1 MEKNKKPIIALMY
14 DFDKTLCGKD
24 MHDYS
29 FIPSIGMNS
38 SEFWQEAN
46 KLATKTNMDKILAY
60 MYLMIKTA
68 KKNDVPIT
76 KEAFTKLGE
85 EVVLLKGVKGWFDRI
100 NAYGKVYD
108 VEIEHY
114 ILSSGLSEIIEGTPI
129 AKHFKRIYACQF
141 HYNER
146 GNADWPQQAVNY
158 TTKTQ
163 FLFRISKG
171 VLDVMDDVTLNSS
184 ISEEDRRIP
193 YHNMIYIGD
202 GLTDVPCMRLV
213 KERGGESIAIF
224 HRNDKRIVN
233 KLLKEG
239 RVNYACPADYTN
251 GSMLD
256 TVVKKIIQKM
266 AISQELINTHIEQ
279 IKEIND
285 GEENEK

>member
-1 MEKNKKPIIALMY
+1 MGKNKKPIIALMY

-24 MHDYS
+24 MQDYS

-85 EVVLLKGVKGWFDRI
+85 EVVLLKGVKGWFERI

-171 VLDVMDDVTLNSS
+171 VLDVMDDFTLNSS

-213 KERGGESIAIF
+213 KERGGESIAIY
-224 HRNDKRIVN
+224 HRNEKQVVN

-239 RVNYACPADYTN
+239 RVNYTCPADYTN

-256 TVVKKIIQKM
+256 TIVKKIIQKM
-266 AISQELINTHIEQ
+266 AISQELINTHESQ
-279 IKEIND
+279 MKEVTGDSN
-285 GEENEK
+285 EE